1 MGFILKK
8 IISTFLM
15 PLPLGVLF
23 ILLGIFFLTKQKYR
37 SAKYILTFSV
47 LWLFIFSYAPVVDRL
62 LYQIESSYPTLK
74 KAPQESKY
82 IYLLGGGHNDDE
94 TLPIT
99 SQVFSESVVR
109 LTEAIRLYRELENR
123 PKIIVSGYSGPYTN
137 TTHAIMQNRLAQA
150 LGIPK
155 RDIII
160 SPEPQDTE
168 EEAINAKNII
178 GNSAFILVTSAYH
191 MKRSMIWFEKYGLS
205 PTPAPTYHQA
215 TNKNHNYTDI
225 FSSHALMNSRIVFH
239 EVLGMLWQKIKG

>member
-1 MGFILKK
+1 MGFVLKK

-37 SAKYILTFSV
+37 RAKYLLTFSV
-47 LWLFIFSYAPVVDRL
+47 LWLFVFSYSPVVDTL

-94 TLPIT
+94 RLPIT
-99 SQVFSESVVR
+99 SQVSSESVVR
-109 LTEAIRLYRELENR
+109 LTEAIRLYRELENK
-123 PKIIVSGYSGPYTN
+123 PKIIVSGYSGPYSN
-137 TTHAIMQNRLAQA
+137 TPHATMQNRLAQA

-155 RDIII
+155 TDIII

-178 GNSAFILVTSAYH
+178 GSRKFILVTSAYH
-191 MKRSMIWFEKYGLS
+191 MKRSMIWFEKQGLH

-215 TNKNHNYTDI
+215 TNKNYKYTDI
-225 FSSHALMNSRIVFH
+225 LSSHALMNSRVIFH